1 MQCAVEFRGKDTLPP
16 KATTCASQSGTGR
29 LWTGEGVDETTPGS
43 ADAREAGKCS
53 SDETEESGGNT
64 AKSALMV

>member
-1 MQCAVEFRGKDTLPP
+1 MQCAVEFRGKDTPSSKGHHLRFTIRDRQ
-16 KATTCASQSGTGR
+16 AVD
-29 LWTGEGVDETTPGS
+29 WEGVDETTPGS

-64 AKSALMV
+64 AESALMV